1 MFKSWVPYGG
11 NGLDQARPRA
21 WDFHATRVIPSI
33 LSPCAQVPR
42 HIVGDLIDTL
52 LISRQEEVA

>member
-1 MFKSWVPYGG
+1 LRFSCNPRNPIYFVPC
-11 NGLDQARPRA
+11 
-21 WDFHATRVIPSI
+21 V
-33 LSPCAQVPR
+33 QVPR